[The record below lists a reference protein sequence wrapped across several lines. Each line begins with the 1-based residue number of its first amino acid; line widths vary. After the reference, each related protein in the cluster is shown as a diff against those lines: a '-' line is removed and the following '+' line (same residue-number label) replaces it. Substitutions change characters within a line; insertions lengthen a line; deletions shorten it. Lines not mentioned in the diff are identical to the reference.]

1 MKPMSKNEVDDAI
14 VAVEGLLCLFK
25 DAGVPVDEPGDL
37 VDAVDALM
45 GELMSAALFLASPH
59 FSRSPDSLR
68 RIGETVALNKDVPKP
83 VVDGFASLAKR
94 VENTRLAQ
102 QIHGNHLLTQMSK

>member
-1 MKPMSKNEVDDAI
+1 MKPMSPNEVDDAI
-14 VAVEGLLCLFK
+14 VAVEGLMLLFK
-25 DAGVPVDEPGDL
+25 DAGIQIESPGDL
-37 VDAVDALM
+37 VDAVDSLM
-45 GELMSAALFLASPH
+45 GELMSAALFLSSPH

-83 VVDGFASLAKR
+83 VVDGFESMAKR

-102 QIHGNHLLTQMSK
+102 QIYGNHLLTQMVK